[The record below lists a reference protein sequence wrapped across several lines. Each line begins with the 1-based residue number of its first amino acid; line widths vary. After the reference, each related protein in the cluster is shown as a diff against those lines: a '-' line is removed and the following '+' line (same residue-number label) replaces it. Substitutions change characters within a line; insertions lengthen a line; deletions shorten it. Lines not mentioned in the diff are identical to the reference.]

1 VPGEALRTV
10 LSHYAAAPGLLL
22 KDWGGD
28 QAVVFHPATNSTH
41 LVNASAAA
49 VLALLLNA
57 DPVQCGERAAGDDA
71 RGDDTLTGILDA
83 LSQVGLIR
91 RIAD

>member
-1 VPGEALRTV
+1 
-10 LSHYAAAPGLLL
+10 LL
-22 KDWGGD
+22 KDWGEE

-41 LVNASAAA
+41 LVNAPAAA
-49 VLALLLNA
+49 VLAVLLL
-57 DPVQCGERAAGDDA
+57 DEGAAGGTWPAPDA
-71 RGDDTLTGILDA
+71 APDEHALPAILDA